1 MVALQRH
8 EIGKFCIDEK
18 KTFFGC
24 TPDGNSA
31 FEFVARTILTRELY
45 CAGERGQY
53 WLSSQYSYQN
63 TKTKIK
69 MEGKLSRKISETL
82 GVKQGNIKS
91 SDNYKIYA
99 NPLLDA
105 LDSANLGVQLGPVNC
120 GFSSCADDLHLM
132 TDTQSK
138 MQALLDISSHYAKMY
153 KVSFGA
159 DKTKITVV
167 GSKADMTYYSN
178 VSPWML
184 DGVKVKV
191 RLDNEHLGQ
200 IVSGVEQEQKN
211 VDLRIRKARY
221 NIFGLLG
228 PAFSYKCLL
237 SPSVK
242 IHLFR
247 TYTCLI
253 LQSGLSSF
261 VCWNLS
267 PSFTGKL

>member
-1 MVALQRH
+1 MALQRH
-8 EIGKFCIDEK
+8 EIEKFCIDEK

-24 TPDGNSA
+24 TLDGNSA
-31 FEFVARTILTRELY
+31 FEVVNRTILTRELY

-69 MEGKLSRKISETL
+69 MEGKLSRKISATL
-82 GVKQGNIKS
+82 GVKQGNMKS

-120 GFSSCADDLHLM
+120 GFSSCADDQHLM
-132 TDTQSK
+132 TDSQSK

-167 GSKADMTYYSN
+167 GSKANMTYYT
-178 VSPWML
+178 
-184 DGVKVKV
+184 
-191 RLDNEHLGQ
+191 
-200 IVSGVEQEQKN
+200 
-211 VDLRIRKARY
+211 
-221 NIFGLLG
+221 
-228 PAFSYKCLL
+228 
-237 SPSVK
+237 
-242 IHLFR
+242 LF
-247 TYTCLI
+247 
-253 LQSGLSSF
+253 F
-261 VCWNLS
+261 
-267 PSFTGKL
+267 

>member
-1 MVALQRH
+1 
-8 EIGKFCIDEK
+8 
-18 KTFFGC
+18 
-24 TPDGNSA
+24 
-31 FEFVARTILTRELY
+31 
-45 CAGERGQY
+45 
-53 WLSSQYSYQN
+53 
-63 TKTKIK
+63 

-105 LDSANLGVQLGPVNC
+105 LDSANLAVQLGPVNC

-200 IVSGVEQEQKN
+200 IVSPQ
-211 VDLRIRKARY
+211 
-221 NIFGLLG
+221 
-228 PAFSYKCLL
+228 SL
-237 SPSVK
+237 SENPPIQD
-242 IHLFR
+242 IHLSYPPEWFVLFCSQTKYAGTSR
-247 TYTCLI
+247 H
-253 LQSGLSSF
+253 LSQENSEG
-261 VCWNLS
+261 N
-267 PSFTGKL
+267 T